1 MGGLSLTNPGLA
13 FPDGSIDPT
22 TGQPIVKPRV
32 QFFPNNAARALA
44 FAKQQNAAV
53 QPSTSDVSGGIP
65 APGETPNNVPSVVA
79 PPSSP
84 VPSFFKPSFS
94 STTTDPTTGMQA
106 PVNAAQTKLG
116 KLVSILGAAAR
127 GAIAGYGYGNAAQ
140 GAAAAREVPF
150 QEAEQR
156 AQLQQQGAQTALTRE
171 QASMVPTP
179 YGPMPLGMARYVF
192 PSLINAGAKVQSAN
206 IGAQSRQAVAQTN
219 KRYLVAPGVGIY
231 DTQTPDGNGRP
242 SLIPGSSQGITVTPE
257 IAADYNLPQE
267 FIGKPMKL
275 SDLSAQEN
283 TQAKYAPT
291 TTSESSSTDLM
302 GNTSTKRTQQK
313 VAPGAPAP
321 STFVQRTAGGPLLQQ
336 GGTPQ
341 GANALPRAAS
351 ATGGTSSAPA
361 AAPPKAAGTT
371 PAPIPLGMQLPPDV
385 EQRLA
390 SSGLNAQT
398 QSYLRGLLRYQGQMP
413 SPRAKNYAATLAT
426 LTSIDPNFN
435 AANYDA
441 NRKTVMDYTP
451 GGSVGKQAIA
461 FNTAIAHLN
470 MLDQAADALN
480 NTDLVALNK
489 IARFLKVQ
497 TGNDA
502 QTVFHTIADAVNGEV
517 SKTFKGTA
525 TEGELSRVGAN
536 FDSSLSPQQIKGN
549 IRATVGLMQGKMG
562 EMESAYERQL
572 QRPIRMV
579 SPEAEQG
586 VARLN
591 GLPSVRYADNGTTY
605 NIPTDQIAAFRKD
618 HPNAR

>member
-53 QPSTSDVSGGIP
+53 QPSTSDVSGGIA

-179 YGPMPLGMARYVF
+179 MGPMPLGMARYIF

-219 KRYLVAPGVGIY
+219 KRFLTVPNVGVY
-231 DTQTPDGNGRP
+231 DTQTLDPSGRP
-242 SLIPGSSQGITVTPE
+242 SLIPGSAQGITITPDF
-257 IAADYNLPQE
+257 AQE
-267 FIGKPMKL
+267 HGLGDQWVGKNVKL
-275 SDLSAQEN
+275 SDLVAMEN
-283 TQAKYAPT
+283 VESKYAPT

-313 VAPGAPAP
+313 VAPGGAAPA
-321 STFVQRTAGGPLLQQ
+321 TFVQRTAGGPLLQQ

-341 GANALPRAAS
+341 TPNAQPRATS
-351 ATGGTSSAPA
+351 ATGVI
-361 AAPPKAAGTT
+361 PKAAASSST
-371 PAPIPLGMQLPPDV
+371 PTPVPSELQLAPDA

-390 SSGLNAQT
+390 NSGLNAQT
-398 QSYLRGLLRYQGQMP
+398 QSYVRGLLNYRGQMP

-426 LTSIDPNFN
+426 LTSIDPSFD
-435 AANYDA
+435 APNYDA
-441 NRKTVMDYTP
+441 RRKVAMDYSA
-451 GGSVGKQAIA
+451 GGSVGKQAMS
-461 FNTAIAHLN
+461 FNTAIAHLG
-470 MLDQAADALN
+470 MLQDAADALKN
-480 NTDLVALNK
+480 QQVPILNR
-489 IARFLKVQ
+489 IANFFKVQ
-497 TGNDA
+497 TGGSAVTTFNN
-502 QTVFHTIADAVNGEV
+502 IADAVDGEV

-525 TEGELSRVGAN
+525 TEGELARVGAHFN
-536 FDSSLSPQQIKGN
+536 SALGADQIQNN
-549 IRATVGLMQGKMG
+549 IKSTVGLLSGKMG
-562 EMESAYERQL
+562 EMESAYQ
-572 QRPIRMV
+572 QPPPVGMGKPISLV
-579 SPEAEQG
+579 SPQAKQTLQKLAGSGGGNAGAVRTYQG
-586 VARLN
+586 HQ
-591 GLPSVRYADNGTTY
+591 YAQQSDGSWKL
-605 NIPTDQIAAFRKD
+605 QQ
-618 HPNAR
+618 